1 MHMHVCVGGG
11 AALAHTFFQICL
23 FFYLLYKQYLICMDI
38 FIYIV
43 YFVTVA
49 LIFLKVTVSFFYVVI
64 ITDVDI
70 LLYTS
75 K

>member
-1 MHMHVCVGGG
+1 MRMHVCVGGG

-49 LIFLKVTVSFFYVVI
+49 LIF
-64 ITDVDI
+64 
-70 LLYTS
+70 
-75 K
+75 